1 MDYIPDLGSDGSD
14 NSEFCFWV
22 GNCDWHRIRSLLFL
36 SLSIGRQLALFQ
48 RSERCIYLSFS
59 LPFSFLLFFFI
70 SASCSLSGLHG
81 RSGQA
86 SLPSRPP
93 FSYVRSYVSH
103 SSSGEMRQLGS
114 QDRFSTDQ
122 IRSDQSVN
130 QSKGKNNSK
139 QHLLIS
145 SRRFH
150 IQVMIAE

>member
-22 GNCDWHRIRSLLFL
+22 GNCDWHRIGVFFFSLSSSEGSSRCSSALSVVFTFHSLFLFL
-36 SLSIGRQLALFQ
+36 SF
-48 RSERCIYLSFS
+48 C
-59 LPFSFLLFFFI
+59 FFFI